1 MDSIE
6 KVLGNIFKSPGA
18 WAKILVGTCLSIIPV
33 LNFFALGYIYRF
45 TLQIRQGYR
54 IELPEWDNWKDLF
67 LDGLKFFL
75 LQLVWMGI
83 PVLIGSFIYSI
94 VRVVADDFG
103 KLALMMSIPIGFALA
118 AASLFCFQTFESFK
132 DALDLNKI
140 MRMFRITFK
149 FGLLPLLAACGIF
162 WLAGML
168 SILLLFTISL
178 LIFAYFTSLFRAL
191 EKGFL

>member
-33 LNFFALGYIYRF
+33 LNIFALGYIYRF

-75 LQLVWMGI
+75 LLLVWLGI
-83 PVLIGSFIYSI
+83 PVLIGWFINW
-94 VRVVADDFG
+94 VVGTIAENFG
-103 KLALMMSIPIGFALA
+103 KLAFMMSIPFGFALV
-118 AASLFCFQTFESFK
+118 AASLFRFQTFESFK
-132 DALDLNKI
+132 DALDFNKI
-140 MRMFRITFK
+140 MWMYIVTFK
-149 FGLLPLLAACGIF
+149 YGLFPLLAACGIF
-162 WLAGML
+162 WLTGML

-178 LIFAYFTSLFRAL
+178 LIFAYFTSLFRTL
-191 EKGFL
+191 EKGFR